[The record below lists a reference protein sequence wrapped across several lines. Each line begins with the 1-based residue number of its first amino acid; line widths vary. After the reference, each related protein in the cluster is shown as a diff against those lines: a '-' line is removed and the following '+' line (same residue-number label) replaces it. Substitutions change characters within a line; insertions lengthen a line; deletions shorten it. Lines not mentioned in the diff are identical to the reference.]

1 MIEDQR
7 QMSWCRWSEGG
18 GTSDR
23 LEEEVVNIPE
33 HEGYAYNAVSS
44 HFDDHNGLRYWNH
57 GKLFNVNIIC

>member
-23 LEEEVVNIPE
+23 LEEEVVYCE
-33 HEGYAYNAVSS
+33 QRVFTLQTHHAVYT
-44 HFDDHNGLRYWNH
+44 LYYY
-57 GKLFNVNIIC
+57 IIIESF